1 MSICSFR
8 KTRCGDK
15 YYFSLQRIF
24 YYLTGGNGL
33 LSDSESN
40 DEGSETEDSDSSNR
54 MDQDVETSED
64 DHTQREMYPNDPYTR
79 PITARDLK
87 GRTNSNAYGNSNNNA
102 HVKSPSPKKNVS
114 RPTTATGVPSTT
126 TNTAFSNSNIDDFAA
141 YYAKGIPGIPGNR
154 PKTGES
160 RPATATATN
169 SSYAYSNDTTSGG
182 GMYSSLNTPR
192 FGSATNTP
200 RTAADPSTM
209 NNNANTNASS
219 SAGFIPNQAAKP
231 SKGST
236 YTSTHNGHEPA
247 EQQSD
252 SSMAHLAELYS
263 RQGKDLYSA
272 GQYAR

>member
-1 MSICSFR
+1 MHICHS
-8 KTRCGDK
+8 
-15 YYFSLQRIF
+15 
-24 YYLTGGNGL
+24 LTGGNGL

-40 DEGSETEDSDSSNR
+40 DEGSETEDSDSSNM

-87 GRTNSNAYGNSNNNA
+87 GRTNNHVNSYGNTSN
-102 HVKSPSPKKNVS
+102 VKPSSPKKNAS
-114 RPTTATGVPSTT
+114 RPTTATSGASTT
-126 TNTAFSNSNIDDFAA
+126 TNAAFSNSNIDDFAA

-160 RPATATATN
+160 RPAAATATN
-169 SSYAYSNDTTSGG
+169 SSYAYSNVTTSG

-200 RTAADPSTM
+200 RTAADPGNINT
-209 NNNANTNASS
+209 NANTST

-247 EQQSD
+247 EQQSE
-252 SSMAHLAELYS
+252 SSMAHLADLYS